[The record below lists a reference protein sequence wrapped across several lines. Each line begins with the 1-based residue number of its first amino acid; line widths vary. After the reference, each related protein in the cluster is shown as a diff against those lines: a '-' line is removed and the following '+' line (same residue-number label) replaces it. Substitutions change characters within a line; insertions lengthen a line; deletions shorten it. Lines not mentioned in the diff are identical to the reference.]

1 VPLSTQGSLS
11 ILASWEVEEEYNP
24 LEDELRG
31 YGVLRVHVH
40 WASSLIAAEDTTG
53 DGKAD
58 SADPYCR
65 VALADWKQ
73 QTAHLDQTLDP
84 KWDERLEFRG
94 FDEIYGGRWSLSD
107 LLSTPLEL
115 AIFDEDTS
123 NLFFG
128 HKHELGTAT
137 VDLAPLRKAR
147 ETTVLVPLS
156 TQGDV
161 SLTLSWE
168 VEEAYVEADAEQYAL
183 EAKDVVLWEAVGVIR
198 ERLHA
203 RGFDADKERV
213 AAMIKGRDF
222 IRRRFALEAAAFG
235 SLPEIVIKVKGQ
247 LQHVGLDA
255 TAEVIALALGEAGS
269 ASYHV
274 GKCAKYL
281 IGEIE
286 RELELGLDATEG
298 AATKGRRYGT
308 SRLSSKVAHGRSR
321 LINRLRNAKASSVDM
336 ASLAVS
342 INILFKLIAFEVTA
356 FLQVNSDIAA
366 SMPELTWPKAFDD
379 ISATVRLLRVR
390 FRVGIR
396 VRVRVRVKGNP
407 NHDLDQVSSVVN
419 LDFVTEHGDATC
431 TLGNNY
437 CYRVMMMM
445 LGILGFQLAF
455 PACVALIKYGDPE
468 RKRVTQE
475 RLNVL
480 VDRCYHGNAIVLMI
494 LHPTVSKKLASILAC
509 RYYNDT
515 YVVQAAKTLSCGDPI
530 CVVTG
535 VFFFLLYTVG
545 IPVYVWYSLRQF
557 ASPQAIVRLGKSPML
572 ARYRARMGFICGKF
586 ERDFWYYEL
595 LEMTRKTL
603 LMAVAA
609 FIQQGGFLAI
619 FAKIFVS
626 GFFFAILFRSSPFN
640 SDKVDM
646 LVTTSQLCTLATLF
660 FALMMKIG
668 FFEEEGV
675 PKDVMGQIL
684 IYIMFLPAG

>member
-1 VPLSTQGSLS
+1 
-11 ILASWEVEEEYNP
+11 
-24 LEDELRG
+24 
-31 YGVLRVHVH
+31 
-40 WASSLIAAEDTTG
+40 
-53 DGKAD
+53 
-58 SADPYCR
+58 
-65 VALADWKQ
+65 
-73 QTAHLDQTLDP
+73 
-84 KWDERLEFRG
+84 
-94 FDEIYGGRWSLSD
+94 
-107 LLSTPLEL
+107 
-115 AIFDEDTS
+115 
-123 NLFFG
+123 
-128 HKHELGTAT
+128 
-137 VDLAPLRKAR
+137 
-147 ETTVLVPLS
+147 
-156 TQGDV
+156 
-161 SLTLSWE
+161 
-168 VEEAYVEADAEQYAL
+168 
-183 EAKDVVLWEAVGVIR
+183 
-198 ERLHA
+198 
-203 RGFDADKERV
+203 
-213 AAMIKGRDF
+213 M
-222 IRRRFALEAAAFG
+222 
-235 SLPEIVIKVKGQ
+235 
-247 LQHVGLDA
+247 
-255 TAEVIALALGEAGS
+255 
-269 ASYHV
+269 
-274 GKCAKYL
+274 
-281 IGEIE
+281 
-286 RELELGLDATEG
+286 
-298 AATKGRRYGT
+298 
-308 SRLSSKVAHGRSR
+308 
-321 LINRLRNAKASSVDM
+321 
-336 ASLAVS
+336 
-342 INILFKLIAFEVTA
+342 
-356 FLQVNSDIAA
+356 
-366 SMPELTWPKAFDD
+366 
-379 ISATVRLLRVR
+379 
-390 FRVGIR
+390 
-396 VRVRVRVKGNP
+396 
-407 NHDLDQVSSVVN
+407 VN

-619 FAKIFVS
+619 FAKIFIS

-684 IYIMFLPAG
+684 IYIMFLPAGYGSG

>member
-1 VPLSTQGSLS
+1 
-11 ILASWEVEEEYNP
+11 
-24 LEDELRG
+24 
-31 YGVLRVHVH
+31 
-40 WASSLIAAEDTTG
+40 
-53 DGKAD
+53 
-58 SADPYCR
+58 
-65 VALADWKQ
+65 
-73 QTAHLDQTLDP
+73 
-84 KWDERLEFRG
+84 
-94 FDEIYGGRWSLSD
+94 
-107 LLSTPLEL
+107 
-115 AIFDEDTS
+115 
-123 NLFFG
+123 
-128 HKHELGTAT
+128 
-137 VDLAPLRKAR
+137 
-147 ETTVLVPLS
+147 
-156 TQGDV
+156 
-161 SLTLSWE
+161 
-168 VEEAYVEADAEQYAL
+168 
-183 EAKDVVLWEAVGVIR
+183 
-198 ERLHA
+198 
-203 RGFDADKERV
+203 
-213 AAMIKGRDF
+213 M
-222 IRRRFALEAAAFG
+222 
-235 SLPEIVIKVKGQ
+235 
-247 LQHVGLDA
+247 
-255 TAEVIALALGEAGS
+255 
-269 ASYHV
+269 
-274 GKCAKYL
+274 
-281 IGEIE
+281 
-286 RELELGLDATEG
+286 
-298 AATKGRRYGT
+298 
-308 SRLSSKVAHGRSR
+308 
-321 LINRLRNAKASSVDM
+321 
-336 ASLAVS
+336 
-342 INILFKLIAFEVTA
+342 
-356 FLQVNSDIAA
+356 
-366 SMPELTWPKAFDD
+366 
-379 ISATVRLLRVR
+379 
-390 FRVGIR
+390 
-396 VRVRVRVKGNP
+396 
-407 NHDLDQVSSVVN
+407 VN

-455 PACVALIKYGDPE
+455 PACVALIKYGDSE

-668 FFEEEGV
+668 FFEEEGW
-675 PKDVMGQIL
+675 G
-684 IYIMFLPAG
+684 